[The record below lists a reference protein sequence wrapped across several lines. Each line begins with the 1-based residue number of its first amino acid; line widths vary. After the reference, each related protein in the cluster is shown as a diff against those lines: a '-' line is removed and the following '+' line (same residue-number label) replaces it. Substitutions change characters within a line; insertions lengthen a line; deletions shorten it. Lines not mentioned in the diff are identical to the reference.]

1 MSVIPSV
8 PTTTSGRLALVGSG
22 EYLPVMQETENWL
35 LGDNERIYVQ
45 LATAAAPEGSTSLE
59 RWHRLGREAARRL
72 DATQVVVDVRNRE
85 DAHDPKN
92 VAAIAG
98 AGLGYLS
105 GGNPTFLADTLRN
118 TPVWDAIVAAW
129 NGGAGLGGCSAGAM
143 AMAGYVP
150 HFRHPRSGGT
160 EGLGLLPTARV
171 LPHFDRYTRYLPDFS
186 LRPLV
191 TEGSVILG
199 IDEDTALVAAPP
211 AEGNIW
217 TFQPQGRQ
225 HAYEVTKGGSMRI
238 DEIALPVHTDTKS

>member
-98 AGLGYLS
+98 AGLVYLS

-129 NGGAGLGGCSAGAM
+129 NGGAALVYGLPYAFWSPRRPLP
-143 AMAGYVP
+143 VP
-150 HFRHPRSGGT
+150 SHQNGQLRSSTTQRPPAPPSQPPRSST
-160 EGLGLLPTARV
+160 SPSICVWPTH
-171 LPHFDRYTRYLPDFS
+171 L
-186 LRPLV
+186 
-191 TEGSVILG
+191 
-199 IDEDTALVAAPP
+199 
-211 AEGNIW
+211 
-217 TFQPQGRQ
+217 
-225 HAYEVTKGGSMRI
+225 
-238 DEIALPVHTDTKS
+238 